1 MTPLKPCV
9 VALLLFVFSLPPCG
23 AQNQAQRQAVDE
35 RPAVLTRKQFE
46 IIEGHFHDGLGT
58 YAEITLANAIIR
70 QTRSGAPL
78 FDVSH
83 SREKMRRALDQLPEE
98 HPRRAGLTREI
109 ANVDAAAER
118 GAAMI
123 LEAAGGKPVRVRHVA
138 RDFADAKAGD
148 LRLEFADRAALPI
161 SVKTDKSHKV
171 AVAEGQ
177 TPDIGEKWAARYF
190 RVSADE
196 LDAMIQELGFASLGE
211 MKADYLNIARLVAL
225 VLSRKLELT
234 DCEPTDFSRARVGN
248 LDAAKYLFRQLL
260 RFKRGLDESRVIIFD
275 RTTGAV
281 KWESALDSVDIENLT
296 SDRISFRPSRPRA
309 GRAIGSEF
317 GIKIDGRV
325 VVTFQIKHRR
335 GRMRETEH
343 RNEFSDIT
351 TRLRLE

>member
-1 MTPLKPCV
+1 MTPPKPCV

-23 AQNQAQRQAVDE
+23 AQPQAQRQAIDD

-58 YAEITLANAIIR
+58 YAEVLLANAIIR
-70 QTRSGAPL
+70 QAGLDMPL
-78 FDVSH
+78 FDT
-83 SREKMRRALDQLPEE
+83 SRSRGKMTGALNQLPAD
-98 HPRRAGLTREI
+98 HPSRTTLPREI
-109 ANVDAAAER
+109 ANIDGAVER

-123 LEAAGGKPVRVRHVA
+123 LEAAGGRLLRVRHVA

-148 LRLEFADRAALPI
+148 LRLEFADRAPLPI

-177 TPDIGEKWAARYF
+177 TPDLGDKWAARYF

-196 LDAMIQELGFASLGE
+196 LNAMTKELGFDSLGAL
-211 MKADYLNIARLVAL
+211 KSDYLNVARLVAL
-225 VLSRKLELT
+225 ILIRKLELAN
-234 DCEPTDFSRARVGN
+234 CEATDFSRAKVGN
-248 LDAAKYLFRQLL
+248 LAAAKYLFRQLL
-260 RFKRGLDESRVIIFD
+260 RYKQGNDGSRVIIFD

-317 GIKIDGRV
+317 GIKIDGKA
-325 VVTFQIKHRR
+325 VVTFQIKHKR
-335 GRMRETEH
+335 GAARETTR

-351 TRLRLE
+351 TRLQLE